1 MQKTGLQNYTAGEH
15 HGGQGVGVV
24 SCLPWVGMAALAQ
37 PMDLCMEWFL
47 TCAGPS
53 PAKAIL
59 GLIWGGTDQQRL
71 IKNFF
76 AEVMLLTS
84 PLSKNWFKPQI
95 SGGKDAEFAGKEA

>member
-1 MQKTGLQNYTAGEH
+1 MGGKGWGSSLVCRGL
-15 HGGQGVGVV
+15 
-24 SCLPWVGMAALAQ
+24 
-37 PMDLCMEWFL
+37 EWQL
-47 TCAGPS
+47 WPSRWTCAWNGFS
-53 PAKAIL
+53 PVLALLPPGKAML

-95 SGGKDAEFAGKEA
+95 SGEKDAEFAGKEA